1 MSVEIVGTG
10 GGPSAPPRL
19 EASISASELRLFS
32 RDLRG
37 TVTDVVV
44 AAAGRALAA
53 HPEIRGATRS
63 DAVGIGVAVDTQNG
77 VLVPVVR
84 NASDA
89 PLPEIRAEV
98 RRLVDAARAGEL
110 SSSDIGEAAV
120 TVHALEP
127 DAGTPREYASIGC
140 ALTVDRTESDSP
152 DITVAFT
159 VDGSEVGGAEA
170 SQFFATLVR
179 LLRQPYRRLA

>member
-19 EASISASELRLFS
+19 EASISASELLLFC

-53 HPEIRGATRS
+53 HPEIHHATRS
-63 DAVGIGVAVDTQNG
+63 DAVGIGVAVDTQGG

-84 NASDA
+84 NATA
-89 PLPEIRAEV
+89 PLPAVRAEV
-98 RRLVDAARAGEL
+98 KRLVDAALAGEL
-110 SSSDIGEAAV
+110 SSADIGEAAV

-127 DAGTPREYASIGC
+127 DASTPRESAAVGC

-170 SQFFATLVR
+170 GQFFATLVR
-179 LLRQPYRRLA
+179 LLRQPYRRLV

>member
-1 MSVEIVGTG
+1 MSVETVGTG

-19 EASISASELRLFS
+19 EASISASELLLFC

-53 HPEIRGATRS
+53 HPEIRRAARA
-63 DAVGIGVAVDTQNG
+63 DEVGVGVAVDTQDG

-84 NASDA
+84 NATDA
-89 PLPEIRAEV
+89 PLPEVRAEV
-98 RRLVDAARAGEL
+98 RRLVDAARTGQL
-110 SSSDIGEAAV
+110 SSADIGGAAV

-127 DAGTPREYASIGC
+127 DGSTLRESASAGC

-159 VDGSEVGGAEA
+159 VDGSQVGGAEA
-170 SQFFATLVR
+170 GQFFATLVR